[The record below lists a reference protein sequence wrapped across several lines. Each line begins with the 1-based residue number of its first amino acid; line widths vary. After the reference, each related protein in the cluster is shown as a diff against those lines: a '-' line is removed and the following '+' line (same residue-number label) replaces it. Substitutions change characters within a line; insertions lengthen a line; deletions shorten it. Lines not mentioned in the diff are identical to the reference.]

1 MRASLLA
8 ELNAERNSRHASILI
23 TDIAT
28 GAQRLVRDTEV
39 DRDPLAPQL
48 REQLRLGK
56 SALVET
62 GETSYFLRVR
72 VPRLRMVIV
81 GAVHIAQGLT
91 PIARLAG
98 YDVTVIDPRSAFATP
113 ERFADC
119 EVIAQWPQDVFA
131 TRPVDR
137 YTAMVVLSHVPDIDD
152 EGIKAAFAGECF
164 YIGALGSR
172 KTNAARLERLRAQNI
187 PEPVLARIHAPIG
200 LDIGAVGATE
210 IAIAIVA
217 EVIAARRQKPLRSEQ
232 AA

>member
-1 MRASLLA
+1 MRVSLLA
-8 ELNAERNSRHASILI
+8 ELNAERESRHASVLV
-23 TDIAT
+23 TDITT
-28 GAQRLVRDTEV
+28 GAQRIIRDTEV
-39 DRDPLAPQL
+39 DEDPLALQL

-56 SALVET
+56 STLIEI
-62 GETSYFLRVR
+62 GETTYFLRVR

-91 PIARLAG
+91 PIACLAG

-119 EVIAQWPQDVFA
+119 KVIAQWPQDVFV

-152 EGIKAAFAGECF
+152 EGIKAALAGECF

-187 PEPVLARIHAPIG
+187 PETALARIHAPIG

-210 IAIAIVA
+210 IAIAIIA